1 MYGSYKVDIHFK
13 ELLRF
18 QQKVKGHR
26 RRHWDLTEADM
37 LAFLR
42 EEVDEAV
49 FPELE
54 RNRMRIYELCRKA
67 YESRRRAHRSAWDV
81 VVSLELKP
89 RPAAPPRSWWL
100 HLLEMV
106 ARWASL
112 FDWLWP
118 KVPDWRAR
126 LAHLRK
132 RIGMT
137 LADDIEALLRECEEL
152 TDELAVMYRNMD
164 QLRLPQK
171 QTQKQFHLVLYLD
184 RHAPRQ
190 AGWSFPWLWPTKVK
204 MHD

>member
-1 MYGSYKVDIHFK
+1 MYDSYRVDIHFE

-42 EEVDEAV
+42 EEVDDAL

-54 RNRMRIYELCRKA
+54 RNRSRIYELCRHA

-89 RPAAPPRSWWL
+89 RPAAPTRSWWQ
-100 HLLEMV
+100 HLPEMV
-106 ARWASL
+106 AGWASL

-118 KVPDWRAR
+118 EVPDWRAR

-137 LADDIEALLRECEEL
+137 LADDIGALLRECEEL
-152 TDELAVMYRNMD
+152 ADELAAMYRSMD
-164 QLRLPQK
+164 QLRAPKK
-171 QTQKQFHLVLYLD
+171 QSRRRFSFVLYLD
-184 RHAPRQ
+184 QPEPRQ
-190 AGWSFPWLWPTKVK
+190 AGWSFPWPWHTKTGV
-204 MHD
+204 HG